1 MCRWSK
7 EEFDTRE
14 IRDNIPF
21 GDFRK
26 CGEDIRPRDTIIRSA
41 PDYRSTPEREV
52 IPLSEQKPT
61 PAPEQPIATAQPPG
75 SASVG
80 LIMLGAGVGLFGWLI
95 YSALHP
101 KSNHQP
107 AHQNPTE

>member
-7 EEFDTRE
+7 EEFDNRE

-21 GDFRK
+21 HDFRE
-26 CGEDIRPRDTIIRSA
+26 CGERMSTRDFVIRLNS
-41 PDYRSTPEREV
+41 DYRDTPEREV

-61 PAPEQPIATAQPPG
+61 PAQEQPIATAQPPG

-95 YSALHP
+95 RSALHP